1 MTEENDSVRSDRDI
15 LQDVEKELLVD
26 EMVSTDNVKVEVAN
40 GRVTLSGEVGSLE
53 VKQRMGDIAENTSGA
68 VTVVNDLSIERI

>member
-53 VKQRMGDIAENTSGA
+53 VKQRIGDIAENTSGA

>member
-26 EMVSTDNVKVEVAN
+26 EMVSTDTVRVEVAN